1 MLENHLK
8 IGKTCNSHAK
18 SLPELQIGTRVL
30 CQNMRS
36 MKWDRSG
43 TIVEAGQYRQYF
55 IKLDGS
61 GRITLR
67 NRRHIRKIL
76 VEPPITPKV
85 NRHMNLQLN
94 EQNNQNLNHVTNSTP
109 DMPRLLRRSK
119 RTRRPPLRYR
129 DNQTI

>member
-1 MLENHLK
+1 MSENHLK
-8 IGKTCNSHAK
+8 VEEKYNSQAK
-18 SLPELQIGTRVL
+18 ILPELPTGTRVL

-43 TIVEAGQYRQYF
+43 TIVDVGQYRQYF

-76 VEPPITPKV
+76 VEPPITPILDKPV
-85 NRHMNLQLN
+85 NSQLGKQIN
-94 EQNNQNLNHVTNSTP
+94 KNINNQNTNNIP
-109 DMPRLLRRSK
+109 DMPPVSRRST
-119 RTRRPPLRYR
+119 RTRRPPLRYC
-129 DNQTI
+129 DN